1 MELSEQEGLPIELA
15 SIEVAPPSQPPF
27 GYKGSPTVLVNG
39 QDLDPSARGAPD
51 SGHG

>member
-1 MELSEQEGLPIELA
+1 MSKREGVAVMLA
-15 SIEVAPPSQPPF
+15 QVEVAQPFPPPL

-39 QDLDPSARGAPD
+39 KDLDPSARDIPD